1 MFLSIAHCSEPSSP
15 VYVISRFFFF
25 FHGKSGWNDILLF
38 SRHFNALLKSS
49 STQFLGD
56 LLKGKFGTFSF
67 EFSLLFFWGKSF
79 GLIRMRF
86 SNEKGEKEKPRS
98 PLGVFF

>member
-15 VYVISRFFFF
+15 VYVISRFFFFFF

-67 EFSLLFFWGKSF
+67 EFSLLSF
-79 GLIRMRF
+79 L
-86 SNEKGEKEKPRS
+86 GEN
-98 PLGVFF
+98 LLD